1 MQARMTRMRRVVMP
15 LALAGLSMLS
25 GCGSGAPAG
34 AGRSERERDSVI
46 GQSRLPGAG
55 AVRGSLEV
63 GDSARSRRAIE
74 DSIAAAP

>member
-1 MQARMTRMRRVVMP
+1 MRRLV
-15 LALAGLSMLS
+15 LLLLLAGPSVLC

-55 AVRGSLEV
+55 AVRGSLRAS
-63 GDSARSRRAIE
+63 DSAQSRRATE